1 MMKIANQLLLIFFAM
16 SSTTF
21 AQEHKTL
28 RIGHRG
34 AMGHVTENTVESI
47 QKAIELNCD
56 VIEIDVFKIKS
67 GELMVF
73 HDDQL
78 DRLTNAK
85 GNIEDYTY
93 AELQKVSV
101 NGTYQIPTL
110 EQIIE
115 TIDKKAVLNIE
126 LKGNN
131 TAVDTNRII
140 QLFTNKGWTNANFII
155 SSFKW
160 EELEKMRSLNN
171 TIDIAVLTEEEP
183 ADAIA
188 FAKQINAVAIN
199 PYHVNLNAVNVSK
212 IKEANLKIYPWTVNK
227 IEDIEKMK
235 ELKVDGIITNYPERI

>member
-1 MMKIANQLLLIFFAM
+1 MKTINKLLLIFLTM
-16 SSTTF
+16 SSTSF
-21 AQEHKTL
+21 AQEHNIL

-47 QKAIELNCD
+47 QKAIDLNCD

-73 HDDQL
+73 HDDKL
-78 DRLTNAK
+78 NRLTNAT

-93 AELQKVSV
+93 NELQTVKV
-101 NGTYQIPTL
+101 NGVYQIPTL
-110 EQIIE
+110 EKIIE
-115 TIDKKAVLNIE
+115 VINRKAVLNIE

-131 TAVDTNRII
+131 TAEDTHQLI
-140 QLFTNKGWTNANFII
+140 QLFINKGWTNTDFII

-160 EELEKMRSLNN
+160 NELEKMRSLNN
-171 TIDIAVLTEEEP
+171 TIDIAVLTEDEP

-199 PYHVNLNAVNVSK
+199 PYHKKLNVLNASK
-212 IKEANLKIYPWTVNK
+212 IREANLKIYPWTVNDQ
-227 IEDIEKMK
+227 EDINRMK

>member
-1 MMKIANQLLLIFFAM
+1 M
-16 SSTTF
+16 SSTSF
-21 AQEHKTL
+21 AQEHNIL

-47 QKAIELNCD
+47 QKAIDLNCD

-73 HDDQL
+73 HDDKL
-78 DRLTNAK
+78 NRLTNAT

-93 AELQKVSV
+93 NELQTVKV
-101 NGTYQIPTL
+101 NGVYQIPTL
-110 EQIIE
+110 EKIIE
-115 TIDKKAVLNIE
+115 VINRKAVLNIE

-131 TAVDTNRII
+131 TAEDTHQLI
-140 QLFTNKGWTNANFII
+140 QLFINKGWTNTDFII

-160 EELEKMRSLNN
+160 NELEKMRSLNN
-171 TIDIAVLTEEEP
+171 TIDIAVLTEDEP

-199 PYHVNLNAVNVSK
+199 PYHKKLNVLNASK
-212 IKEANLKIYPWTVNK
+212 IREANLKIYPWTVNDQ
-227 IEDIEKMK
+227 EDINRMK

>member
-1 MMKIANQLLLIFFAM
+1 M
-16 SSTTF
+16 STTSF
-21 AQEHKTL
+21 AQNNNIL

-47 QKAIELNCD
+47 QKAIDLNCD

-78 DRLTNAK
+78 DRLTNAT

-93 AELQKVSV
+93 NELQTVKV
-101 NGTYQIPTL
+101 NGVYQIPTL
-110 EQIIE
+110 EKIIE
-115 TIDKKAVLNIE
+115 VINRKAVLNIE

-131 TAVDTNRII
+131 TAEDTHQLI
-140 QLFTNKGWTNANFII
+140 QLFINKGWTNTDFII

-160 EELEKMRSLNN
+160 NELEKMRSLNN
-171 TIDIAVLTEEEP
+171 TIDIAVLTEDEP

-199 PYHVNLNAVNVSK
+199 PYHKKLNVLNASK
-212 IKEANLKIYPWTVNK
+212 IREANLKIYPWTVNDQ
-227 IEDIEKMK
+227 EDINRMK

>member
-1 MMKIANQLLLIFFAM
+1 M
-16 SSTTF
+16 SATTF

-67 GELMVF
+67 GELVVF

-78 DRLTNAK
+78 DRLTDAK
-85 GNIEDYTY
+85 GNIEDFTFT
-93 AELQKVSV
+93 ELQKVKV
-101 NGTYQIPTL
+101 NETYHIPTL

-115 TIDKKAVLNIE
+115 TINRKAVLNIE
-126 LKGNN
+126 LKGSN
-131 TAVDTNRII
+131 TAEDTNRII
-140 QLFTNKGWTNANFII
+140 QLFASKGWSNANFII

-171 TIDIAVLTEEEP
+171 TIDIAVLTEDEP

-199 PYHVNLNAVNVSK
+199 PYYKDLNTVNTAK
-212 IKEANLKIYPWTVNK
+212 IKKANLKIYPWTVNK

-235 ELKVDGIITNYPERI
+235 ELKVDGIITNFPERI

>member
-1 MMKIANQLLLIFFAM
+1 M
-16 SSTTF
+16 STTSF
-21 AQEHKTL
+21 AQDHNIL

-34 AMGHVTENTVESI
+34 AMGHITENTVESI

-85 GNIEDYTY
+85 GNIENYTY
-93 AELQKVSV
+93 AELQKVKV
-101 NGTYQIPTL
+101 AGTYQIPTL
-110 EQIIE
+110 EKIIE
-115 TIDKKAVLNIE
+115 TIDRKAVLNIE
-126 LKGNN
+126 LKGSN
-131 TAVDTNRII
+131 TAEDTNRII
-140 QLFTNKGWTNANFII
+140 QLFASKGWSNANFII

-199 PYHVNLNAVNVSK
+199 PHHKDLNAVNASK
-212 IKEANLKIYPWTVNK
+212 IKEANLKIYPWTVNNV
-227 IEDIEKMK
+227 EDINRMK

>member
-1 MMKIANQLLLIFFAM
+1 MKTINKLLLIFLTM
-16 SSTTF
+16 SSTSF
-21 AQEHKTL
+21 AQEHNIL

-34 AMGHVTENTVESI
+34 AMGHITENTVESI
-47 QKAIELNCD
+47 QKAIDLNCD

-78 DRLTNAK
+78 DRLTNVT

-93 AELQKVSV
+93 NELQKVKV
-101 NGTYQIPTL
+101 NGVYQIPTL
-110 EQIIE
+110 EKIIE
-115 TIDKKAVLNIE
+115 VINRKAVLNIE

-131 TAVDTNRII
+131 TAEETHQLI
-140 QLFTNKGWTNANFII
+140 QLFINKGWTNTDFII

-160 EELEKMRSLNN
+160 NELEKMRSLNN
-171 TIDIAVLTEEEP
+171 SIDIAVLTEEEP

-199 PYHVNLNAVNVSK
+199 PYHKDLNALNASK
-212 IKEANLKIYPWTVNK
+212 IREANLKIYPWTVNDQ
-227 IEDIEKMK
+227 EDINRMK

>member
-1 MMKIANQLLLIFFAM
+1 M
-16 SSTTF
+16 SSTSF
-21 AQEHKTL
+21 AQEHNIL

-34 AMGHVTENTVESI
+34 AMGHITENTVESI
-47 QKAIELNCD
+47 QKAIDLNCD

-78 DRLTNAK
+78 DRLTNAT

-93 AELQKVSV
+93 NELQTVKV
-101 NGTYQIPTL
+101 NGVYQIPTL
-110 EQIIE
+110 EKIIE
-115 TIDKKAVLNIE
+115 VINRKAVLNIE

-131 TAVDTNRII
+131 TAEETHQLI
-140 QLFTNKGWTNANFII
+140 QLFINKGWTNTDFII

-160 EELEKMRSLNN
+160 NELEKMRSLNN
-171 TIDIAVLTEEEP
+171 TIDIAVLTEDEP

-199 PYHVNLNAVNVSK
+199 PYHKKLNILNASK
-212 IKEANLKIYPWTVNK
+212 IREANLKIYPWTVNDQ
-227 IEDIEKMK
+227 EDINRMK

>member
-1 MMKIANQLLLIFFAM
+1 M
-16 SSTTF
+16 SSTSF
-21 AQEHKTL
+21 AQEHNIL

-47 QKAIELNCD
+47 QKAIDLNCD

-78 DRLTNAK
+78 DRLTNAT

-93 AELQKVSV
+93 NELQTVKV
-101 NGTYQIPTL
+101 NGVYQIPTL
-110 EQIIE
+110 EKIIE
-115 TIDKKAVLNIE
+115 VINRKAVLNIE

-131 TAVDTNRII
+131 TAEDTHQLI
-140 QLFTNKGWTNANFII
+140 QLFINKGWTNTDFII

-160 EELEKMRSLNN
+160 NELEKMRSLNN
-171 TIDIAVLTEEEP
+171 TIDIAVLTEDEP

-199 PYHVNLNAVNVSK
+199 PYHKKLNILNASK
-212 IKEANLKIYPWTVNK
+212 IREANLKIYPWTVNDQ
-227 IEDIEKMK
+227 EDINRMK

>member
-1 MMKIANQLLLIFFAM
+1 MKTINKLLLIFLTM
-16 SSTTF
+16 SSTSF
-21 AQEHKTL
+21 AQEHNIL

-34 AMGHVTENTVESI
+34 AMGHITENTVESI
-47 QKAIELNCD
+47 QKAIDLNCD

-78 DRLTNAK
+78 DRLTNVT

-93 AELQKVSV
+93 NELQKVKV
-101 NGTYQIPTL
+101 NGVYQIPTL
-110 EQIIE
+110 EKIIE
-115 TIDKKAVLNIE
+115 VINRKAVLNIE

-131 TAVDTNRII
+131 TAEETHQLI
-140 QLFTNKGWTNANFII
+140 QLFINKGWTNTDFII

-160 EELEKMRSLNN
+160 NELEKMRSLNN
-171 TIDIAVLTEEEP
+171 SIDIAVLTEEEP

-188 FAKQINAVAIN
+188 FALQINAVAIN
-199 PYHVNLNAVNVSK
+199 PYHKDLNVLNASK
-212 IKEANLKIYPWTVNK
+212 IREANLKIYPWTVNDQ
-227 IEDIEKMK
+227 EDINRMK

>member
-1 MMKIANQLLLIFFAM
+1 M
-16 SSTTF
+16 SSTSF
-21 AQEHKTL
+21 AQEHNIL

-34 AMGHVTENTVESI
+34 AMGHITENTVESI
-47 QKAIELNCD
+47 QKAIDLNCD

-78 DRLTNAK
+78 DRLTNVT

-93 AELQKVSV
+93 NELQKVKV
-101 NGTYQIPTL
+101 NGVYQIPTL
-110 EQIIE
+110 EKIIE
-115 TIDKKAVLNIE
+115 VINRKAVLNIE

-131 TAVDTNRII
+131 TAEETHQLI
-140 QLFTNKGWTNANFII
+140 QLFINKGWTNTDFII

-160 EELEKMRSLNN
+160 NELEKMRSLNN
-171 TIDIAVLTEEEP
+171 SIDIAVLTEEEP

-199 PYHVNLNAVNVSK
+199 PYHKDLNALNASK
-212 IKEANLKIYPWTVNK
+212 IREANLKIYPWTVNDQ
-227 IEDIEKMK
+227 EDINRMK

>member
-1 MMKIANQLLLIFFAM
+1 M
-16 SSTTF
+16 SSTSF
-21 AQEHKTL
+21 AQEHNIL

-34 AMGHVTENTVESI
+34 AMGHITENTVESI
-47 QKAIELNCD
+47 QKAIDLNCD

-78 DRLTNAK
+78 DRLTNVT

-93 AELQKVSV
+93 NELQKVKV
-101 NGTYQIPTL
+101 NGVYQIPTL
-110 EQIIE
+110 EKIIE
-115 TIDKKAVLNIE
+115 TIDRKAVLNIE
-126 LKGNN
+126 LKGKN
-131 TAVDTNRII
+131 TAEETHQLI
-140 QLFTNKGWTNANFII
+140 QLFINKGWTNTDFII

-160 EELEKMRSLNN
+160 NELEKMRSLNN

-199 PYHVNLNAVNVSK
+199 PYHKDLNALNASK
-212 IKEANLKIYPWTVNK
+212 IREANLKIYPWTVNDQ
-227 IEDIEKMK
+227 EDINRMK

>member
-1 MMKIANQLLLIFFAM
+1 MKTINKLLLIFLTM
-16 SSTTF
+16 SSTSF
-21 AQEHKTL
+21 AQEHNIL

-34 AMGHVTENTVESI
+34 AMGHITENTVESI
-47 QKAIELNCD
+47 QKAIDLNCD

-78 DRLTNAK
+78 DRLTNVT

-93 AELQKVSV
+93 NELQKVKV
-101 NGTYQIPTL
+101 NGVYQIPTL
-110 EQIIE
+110 EKIIE
-115 TIDKKAVLNIE
+115 TIDRKAVLNIE

-131 TAVDTNRII
+131 TAKETHQLI
-140 QLFTNKGWTNANFII
+140 QLFINKGWTNTDFII

-160 EELEKMRSLNN
+160 NELEKMRSLNN
-171 TIDIAVLTEEEP
+171 SIDIAVLTEEEP

-199 PYHVNLNAVNVSK
+199 PYHKDLNALNASK
-212 IKEANLKIYPWTVNK
+212 IREANLKIYPWTVNDQ
-227 IEDIEKMK
+227 EDINRMK

>member
-1 MMKIANQLLLIFFAM
+1 MKAINQLLLIFLAM
-16 SSTTF
+16 STTSF
-21 AQEHKTL
+21 AQNNNIL

-47 QKAIELNCD
+47 QKAIDLNCD

-78 DRLTNAK
+78 DRLTNAT

-93 AELQKVSV
+93 NELQTVKV
-101 NGTYQIPTL
+101 NGVYQIPTL
-110 EQIIE
+110 EKIIE
-115 TIDKKAVLNIE
+115 VINRKAVLNIE

-131 TAVDTNRII
+131 TAEDTHQLI
-140 QLFTNKGWTNANFII
+140 QLFINKGWTNTDFII

-160 EELEKMRSLNN
+160 NELEKMRSLNN
-171 TIDIAVLTEEEP
+171 TIDIAVLTEDEP

-199 PYHVNLNAVNVSK
+199 PYHKKLNVLNASK
-212 IKEANLKIYPWTVNK
+212 IREANLKIYPWTVNDQ
-227 IEDIEKMK
+227 EDINRMK